1 MVQMIFRQPETLLT
15 TIFNQQK
22 KDKDMKKLAILT
34 VCALALSACAT
45 QSKPDD
51 HHHHAAGHNHSHEA
65 GHNHQM
71 PEFMRD
77 MTPEQRQQY
86 RQNMHKAME
95 QMTPE
100 QRKEFRESMH
110 KNMHGNSGNHAHGD
124 EKGEHNCQ
132 HDHNDEQAKK
142 AVKKGKKSLKK
153 AKKAKK

>member
-1 MVQMIFRQPETLLT
+1 
-15 TIFNQQK
+15 
-22 KDKDMKKLAILT
+22 MKKLAILT
-34 VCALALSACAT
+34 ACVLALSACAT
-45 QSKPDD
+45 QEKPQVE
-51 HHHHAAGHNHSHEA
+51 HHGHHHAAGHNHEQ
-65 GHNHQM
+65 GHQM
-71 PEFMRD
+71 PEFMKD